1 MLEGATMA
9 DDNKEF
15 WEQIRGKIRRALDL
29 DPLCQEEAEKEYKR
43 TKASAPLSETDIN
56 AIMEFAQSFG
66 ERGGMIAEPD
76 QEEAEEDNDESSGEW
91 VDPIKAEDMDAELME
106 LVNRNR
112 GEQDEETNEL
122 LDKHREEELGDDEE
136 DGDDGDANDGK
147 DTP

>member
-1 MLEGATMA
+1 MA
-9 DDNKEF
+9 DENKEF

-29 DPLCQEEAEKEYKR
+29 DPMCQEEAEKEYKK
-43 TKASAPLSETDIN
+43 TKAPGPLPETDIN

-66 ERGGMIAEPD
+66 ERGGMTAETE
-76 QEEAEEDNDESSGEW
+76 QEMPEEHDESEGEW
-91 VDPIKAEDMDAELME
+91 VDPVKAEDMDAELME

-112 GEQDEETNEL
+112 GEQDEETDEL

-136 DGDDGDANDGK
+136 DGDDDDASDGK